1 MRTGLRVL
9 TLTVAVAVFLV
20 GGVSGF
26 MLLTAGT
33 GDPAPAAP
41 SCKNEVITAGNPID
55 SNVVMVNV
63 FNASARSGLANRA
76 QLDLQKNGFRGGQ
89 IGNSESAT
97 KPKRVAIL
105 TNDPDD
111 PRVALVA
118 AQFKDKVQ
126 YAAPDISVDDG
137 IIVVVGDDYRGV
149 KTDATTTTTGDK
161 DITVCVPVVQAVPAA

>member
-9 TLTVAVAVFLV
+9 TLTVAVAIFMI

-33 GDPAPAAP
+33 DEPAPAAP
-41 SCKNEVITAGNPID
+41 SCKSEVIAAGGPID
-55 SNVVMVNV
+55 SNVVTVNV

-76 QLDLQKNGFRGGQ
+76 KLDLQKNGFRGGQ

-105 TNDPDD
+105 TNDPAD

-118 AQFKDKVQ
+118 EQFKDKVQ

-149 KTDATTTTTGDK
+149 KTDATTSTTSDK
-161 DITVCVPVVQAVPAA
+161 DLTVCVPVVPAVPAA